1 MTTLATDTW
10 TGTNGDPWGSTWTTG
25 LTPTGGGAT
34 IQSNAGRLTCG
45 TTGGYS
51 GADRVAR
58 RVNITAPTDA
68 VALFKFRWPGG
79 EETFPLFYVRSTNTS
94 LDTQGGYF
102 VSFDFGGDSVAVG
115 VGSSY
120 SSTDL
125 DTFPFTFAADTWYWC
140 RFGIVGSALKARVW
154 ADGGSEPAAWD
165 SEVTDTTHAT
175 AGSGCGFTV
184 GAGAAG
190 GERWEVDDFSLEDVF
205 PSTAGTV
212 TGTLVGSAT
221 VTAVTDTAGSVT
233 GSLVGTATVSG
244 ASESSGSAA
253 GTLVGSASVTGAT
266 VDPFPRGLLPVT
278 VELLGVETADVWADV
293 TTYVRYQEGIQIRRG
308 RSGEGRQTDT
318 TSVAMTLDNRDH
330 RFTPRNPT
338 GPYFGRLGRNTQGR
352 VSITVDDTWLA
363 LDGTGSSTA
372 STPDS
377 AGLSI
382 TGDIDIRVDA
392 WLWSWKTGSTGHL
405 MLKGAA
411 GNRSYRV
418 FTDAAGTVSLVWSAD
433 GTNELTVTSTQT
445 VPVPLVGRKR
455 VRVTLDVNN
464 GAAGRTATFYTADP
478 DDGTLASATWTQLG
492 DAVTQSGTT
501 SIFDGTAA
509 LTVFTNIPAKY
520 YALEVRDGIAGTVRA
535 NPDFTAQTAGA
546 GSFSDGT
553 NTWTVGA
560 AADLVDADVRA
571 WFEVAAW
578 PRKRDISGNDEW
590 VPIEGAGIMRRLGAG
605 SSPLNSTLRRAITS
619 GSTPGVRE
627 YWPCEDGDTATRL
640 GNAVGG
646 PAMVMN
652 NAAADLA
659 SFDGFDCSLPLPTL
673 AATTELRG
681 AVRNH
686 PTTGESQVRCLV
698 AVPDT
703 GTADGQSLLEVNYT
717 GTAATWQVVYG
728 TGGTLLMRARDGS
741 GTTLFSDGPAAFA
754 MDDTARWLSLELT
767 QDGADIDWALKVL
780 DPGETVGFFT
790 SGTLAG
796 QTFGRPTRVTGSP
809 GGGTEGVAMG
819 HFVVQDEITSLF
831 DLGAELAAHAG
842 EAAGR
847 RVERLC
853 SEEGLDFRVIADLDD
868 TAAMGPQGARTLL
881 DLLRECEEADGGVL
895 YEPRDTFGL
904 AYRPRSSMY
913 SLPVSLSLDHSQ
925 HQLAAPL
932 DPVPDDQTLTNDVT
946 VTRTDGS
953 SARAEDT
960 TGPLSTLAPPDGVGR
975 YDSSVT
981 LNVETDT
988 TLDDQ
993 AGWRLHLGT
1002 VDEDRHPSIQVR
1014 LSHPEFSGD
1023 AALTA
1028 DVRAL
1033 DLGDRFVVTNP
1044 PAGEPPEDV
1053 DQLAQG
1059 FTEGI
1064 DQKRHDITVN
1074 TAPARPWR
1082 VPVLDAGTAGG
1093 YRYASDTVTA
1103 EALDTT
1109 ETGVDVT
1116 VSAGQPGWS
1125 VADGSFDIMIGGERM
1140 TVTGVSGTAPTQTF
1154 TVTRSVNGVTKSHAT
1169 AATVELFEPSYWGL

>member
-1 MTTLATDTW
+1 MAILATETW
-10 TGTNGDPWGSTWTTG
+10 TGSNGDPWPSTHTTG
-25 LTPTGGGAT
+25 ATGTAATAT
-34 IQSNAGRLTCG
+34 IESNAGRLRVTG
-45 TTGGYS
+45 DGVTDFDTTR
-51 GADRVAR
+51 AIAR
-58 RVNITAPTDA
+58 RVNIASQGPGNYVTKFTIGTTPPYTSFQFRQSGTA
-68 VALFKFRWPGG
+68 
-79 EETFPLFYVRSTNTS
+79 
-94 LDTQGGYF
+94 LDGNGYFIVMGQGGS
-102 VSFDFGGDSVAVG
+102 VTVELWERTGGTDTVIGSVAKTLTLG
-115 VGSSY
+115 
-120 SSTDL
+120 T
-125 DTFPFTFAADTWYWC
+125 AYWL
-140 RFGIVGSALKARVW
+140 RAHFVGSALRFRIW
-154 ADGGSEPAAWD
+154 ADGGSEPGTWD
-165 SEVTDTTHAT
+165 VDVTDTVHSSGYMGWSIIPQASASAQDLTLDDLTLTDASDTLQATSTATSARTAT
-175 AGSGCGFTV
+175 AGLTAV
-184 GAGAAG
+184 AA
-190 GERWEVDDFSLEDVF
+190 VSA
-205 PSTAGTV
+205 STTA
-212 TGTLVGSAT
+212 SAT
-221 VTAVTDTAGSVT
+221 A
-233 GSLVGTATVSG
+233 
-244 ASESSGSAA
+244 
-253 GTLVGSASVTGAT
+253 SASVAAA
-266 VDPFPRGLLPVT
+266 VQAFPEGLLPVT

-318 TSVAMTLDNRDH
+318 TSVQMTLDNRDH
-330 RFTPRNPT
+330 RFTPRNPS
-338 GPYFGRLGRNTQGR
+338 GPYYGRLGRNTQGR

-382 TGDIDIRVDA
+382 TGDIDIRIDA
-392 WLWSWKTGSTGHL
+392 WLWSWKTGATGHL

-433 GTNELTVTSTQT
+433 GTNELTITSTQT

-464 GAAGRTATFYTADP
+464 GAAGRTGTFYTADP
-478 DDGTLASATWTQLG
+478 DDGTLATTTWTQLG

-509 LTVFTNIPAKY
+509 LTVFTNIPARY

-553 NTWTVGA
+553 NTWTIGA
-560 AADLVDADVRA
+560 AADLVDADIRA
-571 WFEVAAW
+571 WFEVPAW

-590 VPIEGAGIMRRLGAG
+590 VPVEGAGIMRRMGAG
-605 SSPLNSTLRRAITS
+605 SSPLNSTLRRGILSTSTS
-619 GSTPGVRE
+619 GVQE

-640 GNAVGG
+640 ASAVGG

-652 NAAADLA
+652 GTAANLA
-659 SFDGFDCSLPLPTL
+659 AFDGFDCSLPLPTL
-673 AATTELRG
+673 VATTELRG
-681 AVRNH
+681 AVRTH
-686 PTTGESQVRCLV
+686 PTTGFSQVRCLI
-698 AVPDT
+698 AIPDT
-703 GTADGQSLLEVNYT
+703 GTVNGASLLEVNYT
-717 GTAATWQVVYG
+717 GSAATWQVRYG
-728 TGGTLLMRARDGS
+728 TGGTLTIRAFDGS
-741 GTTLFSDGPAAFA
+741 GTSLLTNGPSAFG
-754 MDDTARWLSLELT
+754 MDDTARWISLELT
-767 QDGADIDWALKVL
+767 QTGADIDWAVKVL
-780 DPGETVGFFT
+780 DPGATVGTFV
-790 SGTLAG
+790 SGTVAG

-809 GGGTEGVAMG
+809 GGGTEGVSMG

-831 DLGAELAAHAG
+831 DLGDELAAWAG
-842 EAAGR
+842 ETAGR

-853 SEEGLDFRVIADLDD
+853 GEEGLDFRVIADLDD
-868 TAAMGPQGARTLL
+868 TVAMGPQGARTLL
-881 DLLRECEEADGGVL
+881 DLLRECEEADGGIL

-913 SLPVSLSLDHSQ
+913 SLPASLTLDHAQ

-946 VTRTDGS
+946 VSRTDGS

-960 TGPLSTLAPPDGVGR
+960 TGPLSTQAPPDGVGR

-981 LNVETDT
+981 VNVQTDDV
-988 TLDDQ
+988 LDDQ

-1028 DVRAL
+1028 DVRGL
-1033 DLGDRFVVTNP
+1033 DLGDRFLVQNP
-1044 PAGEPPEDV
+1044 PSGEPPEDV

-1059 FTEGI
+1059 FGEKI
-1064 DQKRHDITVN
+1064 DQKTHDIGVN

-1103 EALDTT
+1103 EALDDS

-1125 VADGSFDIMIGGERM
+1125 VADGSFDVMIGGERM
-1140 TVTGVSGTAPTQTF
+1140 TVTAVSGTAPTQTF
-1154 TVTRSVNGVTKSHAT
+1154 TVTRSVNGVVKSHAT
-1169 AATVELFEPSYWGL
+1169 GATVTLFEPSYWGL